1 MDLRAL
7 NSLIGLIL
15 CTATIIFFMLTN
27 RPFLDFSSANA
38 KCKPYKQ
45 NLLLN
50 QAEMPLNNNLS
61 LATKAKLGNRKNLF
75 LGYPINMNT
84 PVEEF
89 FTWRR
94 QLQEAGIGSS
104 AFNNAGNPFKQ
115 NAVPYDTHDFE
126 RDIIS
131 RFGELLGFSL
141 SDIWGFLSNSGTD
154 SNMQGMYM
162 GRTILKGRTGIIPKV
177 YFTKEAHYSIQ
188 ILRDLLG
195 LDTIVVETLPDGSMD
210 PDDLKLKLANNSNY
224 PALVVATIGTTFK
237 GAIDQV
243 DGIQEVIKD
252 HPSYLHLDAALF
264 GGYLPYTDHASEVLH
279 RIDYNPTVE
288 RYDSIAVSC
297 HKFFGFPSPAG
308 LFITTENHFNEFSE
322 RFSQVHNPEY
332 IHQIP
337 GTISCSRDA
346 VKPAE
351 FYFFSTP
358 SAMARQAKDAHLILQ
373 LTTYLLQQM
382 QSHFSHLLPTRA
394 NDRSNTIYF
403 RKPSSWIVKKYSLA
417 TIQGVQ
423 NNKRQ
428 DFAHVVV
435 MPHVS
440 QIVLTEFLA
449 DLEKDSDT
457 FI

>member
-1 MDLRAL
+1 MQTRH
-7 NSLIGLIL
+7 
-15 CTATIIFFMLTN
+15 
-27 RPFLDFSSANA
+27 RFLGSSDTSISSVSAN
-38 KCKPYKQ
+38 CKPHDQ
-45 NLLLN
+45 NWFLN
-50 QAEMPLNNNLS
+50 QEKTPSNTELS
-61 LATKAKLGNRKNLF
+61 LATKARLGNQKNLF

-94 QLQEAGIGSS
+94 QLHKAGIGSL

-115 NAVPYDTHDFE
+115 NAVPFDTHDFE
-126 RDIIS
+126 RDVIF
-131 RFGELLGFSL
+131 RFGELLGFSV
-141 SDIWGFLSNSGTD
+141 SNIWGFLSNSGTD
-154 SNMQGMYM
+154 SNMHGMYM
-162 GRTILKGRTGIIPKV
+162 GRTILKGRTGIMPKI

-195 LDTIVVETLPDGSMD
+195 IDAVVVATLPDGSMD
-210 PDDLKLKLANNSNY
+210 PNDLKFKLTDNSNY

-252 HPSYLHLDAALF
+252 HPGYLHLDAALF
-264 GGYLPYTDHASEVLH
+264 GGYLPYTDYANEVLL
-279 RIDYNPTVE
+279 RVESNPTVE
-288 RYDSIAVSC
+288 LYDSIAVSC

-308 LFITTENHFNEFSE
+308 LFITTENRFNEFSE
-322 RFSQVHNPEY
+322 QFNQVHNPEY
-332 IHQIP
+332 IHQVP

-358 SAMARQAKDAHLILQ
+358 PAMARQAEDAHSILQ
-373 LTTYLLQQM
+373 HTTYLLQQM
-382 QSHFSHLLPTRA
+382 QTHFSYLLPTRA
-394 NDRSNTIYF
+394 NNRSNTIYF
-403 RKPSSWIVKKYSLA
+403 RKPGSWIVEKYSLA
-417 TIQGVQ
+417 TMQLVQ

-435 MPHVS
+435 MPHVNRK
-440 QIVLTEFLA
+440 VLTEFLT
-449 DLEKDSDT
+449 DLEKDS
-457 FI
+457 IHWPRGI